1 MTNLSRASRK
11 NLAAGRKAIL
21 RYPCWLII
29 GLWCLACSRPAIVVG
44 SKNFTEQV
52 ILGEM
57 LAQMLEDRGVPVER
71 RLNLGGSFICHGA
84 LKSGQMDV
92 YVEYTGTAL
101 TAILREPI
109 LHDSEEVYRKVTA
122 EYGRRFGLAWGPP
135 IGFNNTYALAMRQEQ
150 ASELGIQRISDL
162 SHHLGSIRTGF
173 GHEFLERKDGY
184 GGFTRAYGLDFSLPP
199 RGMELGLIYQALEEE
214 EVDLVAGSA
223 TDALIEKL
231 GLTVLIDD
239 RDYFP
244 PYFAAPVFRPDAVEV
259 YPALGVVV
267 RLLGGQIDEDT
278 MRKLNFAVDGER
290 RPERQVVREFLL
302 GQGWIGQTTTGK
314 PRKGN

>member
-1 MTNLSRASRK
+1 M
-11 NLAAGRKAIL
+11 L
-21 RYPCWLII
+21 RYSCWLILGI
-29 GLWCLACSRPAIVVG
+29 CCLACSPPAIVVG

-57 LAQMLEDRGVPVER
+57 LAQMLEDRGVRVER
-71 RLNLGGSFICHGA
+71 RLNLGGSFICHKA
-84 LKSGQMDV
+84 LESGQMDV

-101 TAILREPI
+101 TAILKEPI
-109 LHDSEEVYRKVTA
+109 LHDSDEVYRKVRA

-135 IGFNNTYALAMRQEQ
+135 IGFNNTYALAMRREH

-162 SHHLGSIRTGF
+162 SKYLDSIRTGF

-184 GGFTRAYGLDFSLPP
+184 RGFTRAYGLDFSLPP
-199 RGMELGLIYQALEEE
+199 RGMELGLIYQALVEE

-231 GLTVLIDD
+231 GLRVLMDD

-244 PYFAAPVFRPDAVEV
+244 PYFAAPVYRPDTAEA
-259 YPALGVVV
+259 YPALGDVI
-267 RLLGGQIDEDT
+267 RLMGGQIDEAT
-278 MRKLNFAVDGER
+278 IRKLNFAVEGER
-290 RPERQVVREFLL
+290 RPERQVVREFLM
-302 GQGWIGQTTTGK
+302 GKGWIHKTTTG
-314 PRKGN
+314 